1 MKIDSSARTQVA
13 VSLIPRLNSNFC
25 LPLFE
30 RCGGIEGYFLENDKA
45 LNAIYQELNISANLF
60 DRQKALREADKELE
74 QIDKH
79 DIRICSAENNTYPD
93 LLRQCEDAPLVFYYK
108 GNIKTVAKTTFLAI
122 VGTRH
127 ASVRCQNKVTSTLD
141 ELSQT
146 GHHFII
152 VSGLAYGIDASAH
165 RASLKSGLRTFAVL
179 GHGLHMIYPASH
191 KKMAENILQADGAL
205 ISEFPCITSIHP
217 SNFLRRNRIIAGL
230 CHATLIA
237 ESAEKGGAMSTAHIA
252 SSYNREVMA
261 FPGRSDDKY
270 SAGCNRLIKEN
281 IAALVDNATDIIHAL
296 NIPLTHIQI
305 NQQPPDLFH
314 MNDKTN
320 LLINLIGKKEE
331 ITLDE
336 LILSTSISQGELS
349 TLLLQLELE
358 NKILSLPGKRYTL
371 KN

>member
-30 RCGGIEGYFLENDKA
+30 RCGGIEGYFLESDKA

-152 VSGLAYGIDASAH
+152 VSGLAYGIDASGH
-165 RASLKSGLRTFAVL
+165 RAS
-179 GHGLHMIYPASH
+179 
-191 KKMAENILQADGAL
+191 
-205 ISEFPCITSIHP
+205 
-217 SNFLRRNRIIAGL
+217 
-230 CHATLIA
+230 
-237 ESAEKGGAMSTAHIA
+237 
-252 SSYNREVMA
+252 
-261 FPGRSDDKY
+261 
-270 SAGCNRLIKEN
+270 
-281 IAALVDNATDIIHAL
+281 
-296 NIPLTHIQI
+296 
-305 NQQPPDLFH
+305 
-314 MNDKTN
+314 
-320 LLINLIGKKEE
+320 
-331 ITLDE
+331 
-336 LILSTSISQGELS
+336 
-349 TLLLQLELE
+349 
-358 NKILSLPGKRYTL
+358 
-371 KN
+371 

>member
-1 MKIDSSARTQVA
+1 
-13 VSLIPRLNSNFC
+13 
-25 LPLFE
+25 
-30 RCGGIEGYFLENDKA
+30 
-45 LNAIYQELNISANLF
+45 
-60 DRQKALREADKELE
+60 
-74 QIDKH
+74 
-79 DIRICSAENNTYPD
+79 
-93 LLRQCEDAPLVFYYK
+93 
-108 GNIKTVAKTTFLAI
+108 
-122 VGTRH
+122 
-127 ASVRCQNKVTSTLD
+127 
-141 ELSQT
+141 
-146 GHHFII
+146 
-152 VSGLAYGIDASAH
+152 
-165 RASLKSGLRTFAVL
+165 
-179 GHGLHMIYPASH
+179 
-191 KKMAENILQADGAL
+191 MAENILQADGAL

-336 LILSTSISQGELS
+336 LILLTSISQGELS
-349 TLLLQLELE
+349 ALLLQLELE